1 MKFETYTTHKTLF
14 QFPCNN
20 GSKTIHVPTTIS
32 IECLSEHPT
41 TVLLSNFVL
50 KAPLTLQL
58 SAVNPR
64 SKVMFQN
71 FVKNYVSS
79 RTPLSGSVLAISVSN
94 FLSVVI
100 RDCYAVLASSEVEAT
115 LVTVS
120 DLTNR
125 YTTLIVQNSTF
136 HGRRTTF
143 ESMGF
148 NVLAINN
155 INIVGGLRTTGAGV
169 VGIHASYFRTV
180 TSPFPTPSTF
190 AVDVEP
196 SSFQVTSVNI
206 SSSYFGV
213 LQSPDDT
220 TPFLR
225 LPACSTNNVTFATL
239 ANLQGNTLAF
249 TNLPSEYITEVPC

>member
-1 MKFETYTTHKTLF
+1 MKLETYTTHKTLF

-20 GSKTIHVPTTIS
+20 GSKTINVPTTIS

-64 SKVMFQN
+64 SKVMFKN

-94 FLSVVI
+94 FLSIVI

-120 DLTNR
+120 NLTGS
-125 YTTLIVQNSTF
+125 YTSLIVQNSTF
-136 HGRRTTF
+136 HGRGTTF
-143 ESMGF
+143 YSTGF

-155 INIVGGLRTTGAGV
+155 INVVGGLRTTGAGV
-169 VGIHASYFRTV
+169 VGIHASYFRTAN
-180 TSPFPTPSTF
+180 PFPTPSTF

-239 ANLQGNTLAF
+239 ADLQGNTLAF
-249 TNLPSEYITEVPC
+249 TNLPPEYITEVSC